1 MNIRPLEWRDL
12 PTLFGYRHQSVYMDS
27 SLLLTRG
34 PMIMQGAL
42 KSYLGSTTGVF
53 TYISNLNTEE
63 YSQLIGQ
70 VMVAQDAQLA
80 HLTFLTPQQSL
91 SSPAVTDLLEYL
103 VFASGENGAHHLM
116 AEVEEWTP
124 AYEALRR
131 ANFSV
136 YTRQRIWK
144 LDPSQSIKSEEKN
157 WQTATSKH
165 TIAIRALYTDLVPQ
179 MVRHVEPDST
189 QNPHG
194 MVLYSA
200 GELAAYVE
208 LKYGQ
213 RGVWAH
219 PFIHPS
225 VEDLADQFRGF
236 LQQLPDRS
244 TKPVYVCVRSYQS
257 WLEHTLEE
265 MGLSVGPRQAVMVKH
280 MAIAQKAGIRNAM
293 PALEGGQ
300 PEITTPITRS
310 ESN

>member
-1 MNIRPLEWRDL
+1 
-12 PTLFGYRHQSVYMDS
+12 
-27 SLLLTRG
+27 
-34 PMIMQGAL
+34 MIMLGAL

-53 TYISNLNTEE
+53 TYISNLNTTDN
-63 YSQLIGQ
+63 SQLIGQ
-70 VMVAQDAQLA
+70 VMITQEAQIA

-91 SSPAVTDLLEYL
+91 SSAGVTDLLEHL

-144 LDPSQSIKSEEKN
+144 FDPLQSTKPKETN

-165 TIAIRALYTDLVPQ
+165 TTAIRALYTDLVPQ

-194 MVLYSA
+194 MVLFKA

-208 LKYGQ
+208 LKHGQ
-213 RGVWAH
+213 RGVWTH

-225 VEDLADQFRGF
+225 VEDLADQFSGF

-244 TKPVYVCVRSYQS
+244 SKPVYVCVRSYQS

-265 MGLSVGPRQAVMVKH
+265 LGMNAGPRQAVMVKH
-280 MAIAQKAGIRNAM
+280 MAIAQKADLRNAL
-293 PALEGGQ
+293 PALERGQ
-300 PEITTPITRS
+300 PEITTPITHS

>member
-131 ANFSV
+131 TNFSV

-144 LDPSQSIKSEEKN
+144 LDPSQSAHFIQIWYPKWCGMLSQIQPRTRTGWCFTARAS
-157 WQTATSKH
+157 WQLMWS
-165 TIAIRALYTDLVPQ
+165 
-179 MVRHVEPDST
+179 
-189 QNPHG
+189 
-194 MVLYSA
+194 
-200 GELAAYVE
+200 
-208 LKYGQ
+208 
-213 RGVWAH
+213 
-219 PFIHPS
+219 
-225 VEDLADQFRGF
+225 
-236 LQQLPDRS
+236 
-244 TKPVYVCVRSYQS
+244 
-257 WLEHTLEE
+257 
-265 MGLSVGPRQAVMVKH
+265 
-280 MAIAQKAGIRNAM
+280 
-293 PALEGGQ
+293 
-300 PEITTPITRS
+300 
-310 ESN
+310 